1 MKYKITIKNDNKILF
16 DGHPLDLPIKQEM
29 LIDKSVEMFDDKNP
43 CIIHQTYVI
52 ESFIDALITRFKK
65 HLNEDIKLSRE
76 IEEIKFIDIKNIE
89 SCIIQ
94 IRRK

>member
-1 MKYKITIKNDNKILF
+1 MKYKITIKNDNEILF

-65 HLNEDIKLSRE
+65 HLNEDIKLSGE

>member
-1 MKYKITIKNDNKILF
+1 MKYKIMIKKDNDILF

-29 LIDKSVEMFDDKNP
+29 LIKKSVEMFDDQTP

-52 ESFIDALITRFKK
+52 ESFIDAFISKFKK
-65 HLNEDIKLSRE
+65 QLNQDIQLTE
-76 IEEIKFIDIKNIE
+76 EVEEIQFIDIKNIE

>member
-1 MKYKITIKNDNKILF
+1 MKYKIMIKKDNEILF
-16 DGHPLDLPIKQEM
+16 DGHPLDLPIKQDLLVE
-29 LIDKSVEMFDDKNP
+29 KSVEMFDDQTP

-52 ESFIDALITRFKK
+52 ESFIDALLSKFKK
-65 HLNEDIKLSRE
+65 QLNQDIQLSSE
-76 IEEIKFIDIKNIE
+76 INEIKFIDIKDIE